1 MLARRWVA
9 YCVDPGCRC
18 LDRAGVIIA
27 SPDEAP
33 RGYECREEGET
44 MTRDEVEARL
54 NAIANRKL
62 GRNYIYGGMGD
73 LDPR

>member
-1 MLARRWVA
+1 
-9 YCVDPGCRC
+9 
-18 LDRAGVIIA
+18 
-27 SPDEAP
+27 
-33 RGYECREEGET
+33 